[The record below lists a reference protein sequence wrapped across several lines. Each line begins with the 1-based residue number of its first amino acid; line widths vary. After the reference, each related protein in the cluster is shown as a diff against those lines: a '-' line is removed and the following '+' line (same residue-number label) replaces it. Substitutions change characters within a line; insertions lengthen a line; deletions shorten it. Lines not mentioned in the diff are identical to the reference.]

1 MQPVYKDD
9 VEEIIYTLQG
19 DIADIKE
26 KKDKYIEKADTEI
39 VLKTRYVGVLKEIAK
54 DLPEKQ
60 PKLFPPRTD
69 ITELTPLEKTAQE
82 ILDGSESITGIS
94 AERNGE
100 KIVDIHKQ

>member
-1 MQPVYKDD
+1 MQPVYRDE

-60 PKLFPPRTD
+60 PKLFGQETD
-69 ITELTPLEKTAQE
+69 ITGLTELEQSVQE
-82 ILDGSESITGIS
+82 IMDENESIEGIS

>member
-60 PKLFPPRTD
+60 PKLFPPPM
-69 ITELTPLEKTAQE
+69 TPLEETTSAIMDE
-82 ILDGSESITGIS
+82 NEDVTGVS
-94 AERNGE
+94 VERNGE
-100 KIVDIHKQ
+100 KIVDIQKQ